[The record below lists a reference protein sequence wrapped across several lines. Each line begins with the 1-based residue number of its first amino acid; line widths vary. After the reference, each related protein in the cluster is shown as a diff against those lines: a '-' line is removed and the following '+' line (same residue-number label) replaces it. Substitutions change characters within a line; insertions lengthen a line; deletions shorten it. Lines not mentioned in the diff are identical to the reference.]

1 MFLRDYSVYLTSFA
15 DVTMSSEDMFG
26 DDDDMDL
33 VAAAEDGVEV
43 QGAEATP
50 LETLPG

>member
-1 MFLRDYSVYLTSFA
+1 MTANFDLDSP
-15 DVTMSSEDMFG
+15 DMFG